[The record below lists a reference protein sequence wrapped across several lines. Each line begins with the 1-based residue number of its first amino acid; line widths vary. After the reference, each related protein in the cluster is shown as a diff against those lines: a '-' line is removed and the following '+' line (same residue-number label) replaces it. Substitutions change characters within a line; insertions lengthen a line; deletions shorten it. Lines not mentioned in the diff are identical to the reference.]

1 MQNNNLQLM
10 ESCLRKARITG
21 ELCDSSI
28 VKYRDSVKKFFNLIS
43 KEMEDIEISDF
54 EDFILSMRD
63 NGASNSR
70 IANVISAVKWVINN
84 LQLNNMMCKS
94 LDLEK
99 VKKPK
104 IGRRDSAAYLT
115 EKEIGMFLDAIKN
128 DDSKGLLIRKLR
140 FEALA
145 IFLLQTGA
153 RIGEVLSIKIN
164 DIDRQNMEVNIIGK
178 GSKPRPLFLKEETIL
193 AIDKYLSRRTDNQ
206 EALFVALNGKSRWE
220 QTDVGRSFRRYKNRS
235 GIRKDF
241 TIHTLRHTYATQLV
255 MRGVPMN
262 TVQYFLGHSNLETT
276 MKYYIGAVEK
286 DRARQFVNDKYFDF
300 MPK

>member
-10 ESCLRKARITG
+10 EECLRKARVTG
-21 ELCDSSI
+21 ELCDSSV
-28 VKYRDSVKKFFNLIS
+28 VKYRDSVKKFFCLIS
-43 KEMEDIEISDF
+43 KEIEDLGLSDF

-70 IANVISAVKWVINN
+70 IANVISAVKWVINK
-84 LQLNNMMCKS
+84 LQKNNMIKET

-99 VKKPK
+99 VKKPR
-104 IGRRDSAAYLT
+104 IGRTVTAYLT
-115 EKEIGMFLDAIKN
+115 EKETNMFLDAIKHDN
-128 DDSKGLLIRKLR
+128 SKGPSIRKLR

-153 RIGEVLSIKIN
+153 RIGEALSIKIN

-178 GSKPRPLFLKEETIL
+178 GNKPRSLFLREESIL
-193 AIDKYLSRRTDNQ
+193 ALDRYLSQRTDSN
-206 EALFVALNGKSRWE
+206 ESLFVALNGRSRWE
-220 QTDVGRSFRRYKNRS
+220 QTDVGRSFRRYKSLS
-235 GIRKDF
+235 GIKKEF

-255 MRGVPMN
+255 MRGVPMV

-286 DRARQFVNDKYFDF
+286 DRAREFMKDEYFSF
-300 MPK
+300 IPQS